1 MPAEKCRANHV
12 YWFLKPTKIPPFSSG
27 LKHLAVACFNIGW
40 GFLKQ
45 KQRSITDV
53 ILYIKIMFLYELHRC
68 LTPDLNNGK
77 GTTSRHL
84 AEWLI
89 TSNKLWSCISLSAI
103 FLLLSW

>member
-1 MPAEKCRANHV
+1 L
-12 YWFLKPTKIPPFSSG
+12 F
-27 LKHLAVACFNIGW
+27 
-40 GFLKQ
+40 
-45 KQRSITDV
+45 
-53 ILYIKIMFLYELHRC
+53 IKITFLYELHRC
-68 LTPDLNNGK
+68 LTPDLKHGT